1 MLTHGGSVGH
11 SAQQSDSQPPGAF
24 RKDILLVMPL
34 SAQTRLGPYE
44 ILALIGVGGM
54 GEVYKARDERLDRIV
69 AVKVSN
75 EKFSERFGREARA
88 VAALNHP
95 HICTLYD
102 VGPNYLVMEYIEG
115 QPLKGPLSLDQ
126 ALRYASQMCD
136 ALDAAHHKG
145 ITHRDL
151 KPANILLTKSGV
163 KLLDFGLAKMESPVA
178 SEETVTA
185 ALTGKGYI
193 VGTLQYMSPE
203 QLQGREA
210 DARSDIFSFGL
221 VLYEMLTGK
230 RAFEGSS
237 PASVIGA
244 ILERETPSVADVAP
258 QALDRTL
265 RRCLEKDPANR
276 WQSARDLKAELEW
289 IATGDFGGPRAV
301 PRRALLPWIAG
312 TAVAGAA
319 GGAGV
324 AALAWRGKSSPA
336 PARAIRFQLAP
347 LEGAWRERG
356 VLRQSLALSPVGGRV
371 AMIASKEPR
380 SMIWVQR
387 LDSLTATPLQGTE
400 GAYSVFWSPDGQFI
414 GFWSDG
420 KIRKIPAEGGTPL
433 AICDIPIVPFAAW
446 SRDGIIITR
455 SSSISVRS
463 GEVRPLSAATS
474 FLWPR
479 FLPDGKH
486 VLFVRLADPKTGGR
500 RAYIADLSTGRE
512 TELMPT
518 DTRVI
523 FVPDQVEGGA
533 GNGYLLYG
541 RGGSLLALRFDTD
554 RLRVIGDPMP
564 VAKEVPFLRA
574 SAWAEFDVS
583 ADGILIHSTGSEKA
597 QLTWLDRTGHELG
610 AVGEP
615 QDYWGSFRLS
625 PDGKRLAA
633 DIFNFSNGNIDIWV
647 HDLSQA
653 TSERITY
660 WPGSSSSPIWS
671 PDGTRIAFDSSENA
685 PGPRL
690 RVRAVSDHGSGEGFS
705 PSDTVQIPTD
715 WSSDGRWIFY
725 QTSVTQV
732 NSEIWLASATDG
744 KTMPLLQTRFDNVS
758 PALSPNREYL
768 AFCANDTGR
777 HEIYVQRFQGG
788 DPPTLIGDRR
798 RVSRNGGTSP
808 LWRRDGKEL
817 FFLSP
822 DRHLMAV
829 TVKPG
834 TEIEIGPPA
843 TLSRRRPHS
852 LLEPTRY
859 GQDTSRASTARS
871 SLWQS
876 GRQPALRCRWS
887 STGRRS

>member
-1 MLTHGGSVGH
+1 
-11 SAQQSDSQPPGAF
+11 
-24 RKDILLVMPL
+24 MPL

-44 ILALIGVGGM
+44 ILALIGAGGM

-102 VGPNYLVMEYIEG
+102 VGPNYLVMEYIDG
-115 QPLKGPLSLDQ
+115 QPLKGPLPLDQ
-126 ALRYASQMCD
+126 ALKFGSQICD
-136 ALDAAHHKG
+136 ALNAAHHKG

-151 KPANILLTKSGV
+151 KPANTLLTKSGV
-163 KLLDFGLAKMESPVA
+163 KLLDFGLAKMECPVA

-193 VGTLQYMSPE
+193 LGTLQYMSPE
-203 QLQGREA
+203 QLQGRDA

-230 RAFEGSS
+230 RAFEGST

-244 ILERETPSVADVAP
+244 ILEREAPSVADVAP
-258 QALDRTL
+258 AALDRTL
-265 RRCLEKDPANR
+265 RRCLEKDPENR

-289 IATGDFGGPRAV
+289 IAAGDFAEPTAV

-312 TAVAGAA
+312 AAVAGAA
-319 GGAGV
+319 GGVGV
-324 AALAWRGKSSPA
+324 AAFAWRDKSAQA

-347 LEGAWRERG
+347 LEGVWRDRG
-356 VLRQSLALSPVGGRV
+356 VIRQTLALSPVGGRV
-371 AMIASKEPR
+371 AMIATSERR

-387 LDSLTATPLQGTE
+387 LDSLTATPLPGTE

-414 GFWSDG
+414 GFWANG
-420 KIRKIPAEGGTPL
+420 KIKKIPADGGTPL
-433 AICDIPIVPFAAW
+433 AICDFPTMNYGSW
-446 SRDGIIITR
+446 SRDGVIIAR
-455 SSSISVRS
+455 SSRISVQS
-463 GEVRPLSAATS
+463 GEVRPISPVKSLT
-474 FLWPR
+474 WPK

-486 VLFVRLADPKTGGR
+486 ALHFSRDPKSDVG
-500 RAYIADLSTGRE
+500 RAYVADLSTGRE

-518 DTRVI
+518 DTQVI
-523 FVPDQVEGGA
+523 FVPDQVGSGA
-533 GNGYLLYG
+533 GSGYVLYG
-541 RGGSLLALRFDTD
+541 RSGSLLALRFDAD
-554 RLRVIGDPMP
+554 RLRMTGEPVP
-564 VAKEVPFLRA
+564 VAKEVPYLRA
-574 SAWAEFDVS
+574 SAWSEFDAS
-583 ADGILIHSTGSEKA
+583 ADGILIYSTGSQKA

-610 AVGEP
+610 AEGEP

-633 DIFNFSNGNIDIWV
+633 DIFDFSGGNIGIWAY
-647 HDLSQA
+647 DLSQA
-653 TSERITY
+653 TSERITFG
-660 WPGSSSSPIWS
+660 PASSTSPIWS
-671 PDGTRIAFDSSENA
+671 PDGTRIAFNSSENA

-690 RVRAVSDHGSGEGFS
+690 RVKAVSDHGSGESFS
-705 PSDTVQIPTD
+705 PSDSVQITTD

-725 QTSVTQV
+725 QTSVSQV
-732 NSEIWLASATDG
+732 NSEIWLASATDH
-744 KTMPLLQTRFDNVS
+744 KIMPLLQTRFDCVS

-777 HEIYVQRFQGG
+777 HEIYVQRFQEG
-788 DPPTLIGDRR
+788 DPPKLIGDRR

-843 TLSRRRPHS
+843 TLFQLPTSFTFRANEIWPGYEPS
-852 LLEPTRY
+852 LD
-859 GQDTSRASTARS
+859 GQKFLVPVRKAASPP
-871 SLWQS
+871 LQVVVNWQAELK
-876 GRQPALRCRWS
+876 P
-887 STGRRS
+887 

>member
-1 MLTHGGSVGH
+1 MLTHGGSV
-11 SAQQSDSQPPGAF
+11 A
-24 RKDILLVMPL
+24 DILLTMPL

-115 QPLKGPLSLDQ
+115 QPLKGPLPLDQ
-126 ALRYASQMCD
+126 VLKYASQICD

-163 KLLDFGLAKMESPVA
+163 KLLDFGLAKMQPAVA

-221 VLYEMLTGK
+221 VLYEILTGK

-244 ILERETPSVADVAP
+244 ILEREAPSVADVAP

-265 RRCLEKDPANR
+265 RRCLQKDPENR

-289 IATGDFGGPRAV
+289 IAVGDFAQPTAV
-301 PRRALLPWIAG
+301 PRRAILPWIAG
-312 TAVAGAA
+312 AAVVGAA

-324 AALAWRGKSSPA
+324 AALTWRGKNAPT

-356 VLRQSLALSPVGGRV
+356 VIRQALALSPVGGRV
-371 AMIASKEPR
+371 AMIATSERR

-387 LDSLTATPLQGTE
+387 LDSLTASPLPGTE
-400 GAYSVFWSPDGQFI
+400 GAYAVFWSPDGQFI
-414 GFWSDG
+414 GFWADG
-420 KIRKIPAEGGTPL
+420 KIKKIPADGGTPL
-433 AICDIPIVPFAAW
+433 AICDIPIVPSAAW

-455 SSSISVRS
+455 SSSISIQS
-463 GEVRPLSAATS
+463 GEVRPISPVKS
-474 FLWPR
+474 FIWPK
-479 FLPDGKH
+479 FVPDGKH
-486 VLFVRLADPKTGGR
+486 VLHVGLADPKTGGR
-500 RAYIADLSTGRE
+500 RAYVADLSTGRE

-518 DTRVI
+518 DTQVI
-523 FVPDQVEGGA
+523 FVPDQVGSGA
-533 GNGYLLYG
+533 GSGYLLYG
-541 RGGSLLALRFDTD
+541 RGGSLLALRFDGE
-554 RLRVIGDPMP
+554 RLRMTGEPVP

-574 SAWAEFDVS
+574 SRWSEFDAS
-583 ADGILIHSTGSEKA
+583 ADGILIYSTGSQKA

-615 QDYWGSFRLS
+615 QDYWGPFRLS
-625 PDGKRLAA
+625 PDGKRLAVV
-633 DIFNFSNGNIDIWV
+633 IFDFRSGNVDVWA

-653 TSERITY
+653 TAERITFG
-660 WPGSSSSPIWS
+660 PGNGNSPIWS
-671 PDGTRIAFDSSENA
+671 PDGTRMAFTSTEGG

-690 RVRAVSDHGSGEGFS
+690 SVKAVSDRGSGEGFP
-705 PSDTVQIPTD
+705 PSDTIQLPTD

-732 NSEIWLASATDG
+732 NSEIWLASAADH
-744 KTMPLLQTRFDNVS
+744 KIMPLLQTRFDCVS
-758 PALSPNREYL
+758 AVLSPNRKHL
-768 AFCANDTGR
+768 AFSANDTGR
-777 HEIYVQRFQGG
+777 HEIYVQRFQEG
-788 DPPTLIGDRR
+788 DPPKLIADRR
-798 RVSRNGGTSP
+798 RVSRNGGTFP
-808 LWRRDGKEL
+808 QWRRDGKEL

-822 DRHLMAV
+822 DSHLLAAA
-829 TVKPG
+829 VKPG
-834 TEIEIGPPA
+834 TEIEIGPPGA
-843 TLSRRRPHS
+843 LFQ
-852 LLEPTRY
+852 LPTF
-859 GQDTSRASTARS
+859 TSRGNDAWPGYEVSLDGQKFLVPIRKAASS
-871 SLWQS
+871 PLQVVVNWQAELK
-876 GRQPALRCRWS
+876 P
-887 STGRRS
+887 